1 MNAVMASGILELSV
15 ETQSTTEEIVSVTN
29 NSLCKL
35 MEQYINMTMVLAEF
49 DIQSRQLKL
58 ANAGQHAY
66 PMLIRNNEVRL
77 LKAKGLALGI
87 IPSILYKSLTVDIE
101 SGDLLLFMTDG
112 ITEPRNEQGRM
123 YDESGRLRQFIAS
136 LSPDLSAQE
145 IVDQIIDDVL
155 SYMVDPEDRDDDITL
170 VAVKVT

>member
-1 MNAVMASGILELSV
+1 
-15 ETQSTTEEIVSVTN
+15 
-29 NSLCKL
+29 
-35 MEQYINMTMVLAEF
+35 
-49 DIQSRQLKL
+49 
-58 ANAGQHAY
+58 
-66 PMLIRNNEVRL
+66 MLIRNNEVRS